1 MIIGEGEVNRYIII
15 NFGIRVFEFR
25 NLGVFFVVLL
35 RVKFIGRDNFD
46 FDFVWYFFI
55 LINEDRVCY
64 KVSILIIFARE

>member
-46 FDFVWYFFI
+46 FDFVCYFFI

-64 KVSILIIFARE
+64 KVSILIILVRE

>member
-64 KVSILIIFARE
+64 KVSILIILVRE